1 VIADGSQVVQ
11 IRHKDHGMYSTANN
25 VRITGVSSG
34 VTTTLSS
41 AVAADGTSI
50 ALTRSTNFVASNDGS
65 DVYIKINN
73 EILKGTILG
82 NTITTTSAKRGLS
95 GTTAA
100 AHSAGDTVELYQI
113 QKLPLTEINKV
124 HTTIGNIEIDSYTIT
139 TSSFSP
145 TITGNSTIAEVGGS
159 SVFASENYR
168 IETGKTTIGVL
179 QLPETQITST
189 ISTITGTSPSGTQTS
204 FATTSS
210 ETIPVN
216 ENFNFST
223 TRMVASDINET
234 NELSTQ
240 KSLSLALELKTTNS
254 NVSPVIDTDRLSLIS
269 IGNRVNN
276 IDGSSAVYRD
286 YRASTESEGDNNSA
300 IYLTKEIT
308 LENPATSIRVILAGV
323 SDNNSE
329 IKLMFK
335 ALPDGSD
342 KLFSEIGYT
351 FFNVDGSPDAD
362 VENSLSPEDFRDYV
376 YTAGVLDDG
385 LGTPLDEF
393 TRFQIKI
400 VLQGTDSANPPKVK
414 DLRVFALAT

>member
-1 VIADGSQVVQ
+1 
-11 IRHKDHGMYSTANN
+11 
-25 VRITGVSSG
+25 
-34 VTTTLSS
+34 
-41 AVAADGTSI
+41 
-50 ALTRSTNFVASNDGS
+50 
-65 DVYIKINN
+65 
-73 EILKGTILG
+73 
-82 NTITTTSAKRGLS
+82 LS